1 MKTKLFRSTTLC
13 LVALIMVFQMG
24 VTASAASLDNFFTDV
39 PPDSPWYEGIT
50 FAAEQGITNGTGN
63 QCFSP
68 DTPITV
74 RQWAVMLCRAY
85 GEEEALEKDANSFGD
100 FCATQAYWNGWIPME
115 AVTHP
120 DDNICRGALYRS
132 AFSVLGLSIYN
143 YELFPGGFYL
153 SDYENCV
160 RVATELGIC
169 TEGAS
174 ATELITRGEAVYLIY
189 KMLSNEYAV
198 EEPPVVYEY
207 PIENPCNVDLSPYLQ
222 ELVKVPEPIMTSF
235 RNRGWKYSIDFE
247 SLAEISKR
255 YGMTCIGA
263 CDYASKHIFVSEA
276 SSTLHEFGHYLDYSL
291 GRISRSSAFYSEEA
305 QAAGAFL
312 RDYALTSPAEY
323 FADYFVYW
331 FNYHDVDWRVEQM
344 KELTPKTY
352 AYFTDL
358 AADNW
363 GYGSCGG

>member
-1 MKTKLFRSTTLC
+1 M
-13 LVALIMVFQMG
+13 
-24 VTASAASLDNFFTDV
+24 
-39 PPDSPWYEGIT
+39 
-50 FAAEQGITNGTGN
+50 
-63 QCFSP
+63 
-68 DTPITV
+68 
-74 RQWAVMLCRAY
+74 
-85 GEEEALEKDANSFGD
+85 
-100 FCATQAYWNGWIPME
+100 
-115 AVTHP
+115 
-120 DDNICRGALYRS
+120 
-132 AFSVLGLSIYN
+132 
-143 YELFPGGFYL
+143 
-153 SDYENCV
+153 